1 CDRWPTTARMCSAYG
16 RDASMRCCV
25 RRSFE
30 AATISIAFV
39 IFCVLFTLLI
49 FVRIS
54 LPTAIRFFPRPVV
67 PRRGSR
73 RGTRYV
79 PFRERREYVPVG
91 SVGDVL
97 SPTDP
102 ERVLANPPPG
112 RMRLRVCPAVLR
124 SLSTRRRASSLRA

>member
-79 PFRERREYVPVG
+79 PFRERRRQ
-91 SVGDVL
+91 DVADGAYRDVF
-97 SPTDP
+97 TAFP
-102 ERVLANPPPG
+102 ERDI
-112 RMRLRVCPAVLR
+112 
-124 SLSTRRRASSLRA
+124 AS

>member
-1 CDRWPTTARMCSAYG
+1 MCSAYG

-79 PFRERREYVPVG
+79 PFRERREYVPLG

-97 SPTDP
+97 SSTVAD
-102 ERVLANPPPG
+102 RDIAHAPPA
-112 RMRLRVCPAVLR
+112 RRRLRVVP
-124 SLSTRRRASSLRA
+124 